1 MVSSICSP
9 FSWKFFCTH
18 ALRVTN
24 GVVQTYWQSFEDAL
38 WEILAQ
44 KVQKDAVV
52 LIPDFYCVDVIQNIE
67 AHGYVVKLYACDANL
82 QPNPRAFETAR
93 KRYRPQVIVLF
104 HPVGIENVLLN
115 NRAEVQRLASSAL
128 IIEDCVHRVID
139 SSKVCLL
146 HQNHIIIDSL
156 RKVTPLQGSFSYSL
170 FSISSRNGEAQRIV
184 DRLYT
189 SILFFAF
196 QFLYALGRGMRSNT
210 LVRTAHERILKTHDA
225 FVGDARVGLQGFQ
238 FVSKYLAQHLNHQ
251 LISNTK
257 SEQVSHYYE
266 QFREKGLKDPWYLIT
281 VSKEEW
287 GRLHAFPIGFR
298 GSERECAQM
307 QKKIFS
313 LAPLYWK
320 FPDCA
325 WSKNRRVLFLPL
337 GLHVSDKEIDEM
349 TSYFSSAQLRAS

>member
-1 MVSSICSP
+1 M
-9 FSWKFFCTH
+9 
-18 ALRVTN
+18 
-24 GVVQTYWQSFEDAL
+24 
-38 WEILAQ
+38 
-44 KVQKDAVV
+44 
-52 LIPDFYCVDVIQNIE
+52 
-67 AHGYVVKLYACDANL
+67 
-82 QPNPRAFETAR
+82 
-93 KRYRPQVIVLF
+93 
-104 HPVGIENVLLN
+104 
-115 NRAEVQRLASSAL
+115 
-128 IIEDCVHRVID
+128 
-139 SSKVCLL
+139 
-146 HQNHIIIDSL
+146 
-156 RKVTPLQGSFSYSL
+156 
-170 FSISSRNGEAQRIV
+170 